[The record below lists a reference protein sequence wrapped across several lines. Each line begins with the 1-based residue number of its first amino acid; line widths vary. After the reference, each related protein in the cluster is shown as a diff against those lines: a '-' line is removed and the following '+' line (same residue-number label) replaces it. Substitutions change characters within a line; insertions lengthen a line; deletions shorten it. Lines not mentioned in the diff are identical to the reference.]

1 MLTILTHSYLVYR
14 VVYYR
19 LCVCAVNDVINLNY
33 LCISSLSRLLSLSKN
48 THFFLPTKFWIKKSI
63 SKSSLVEHPPK
74 ASSLSVCGVVFWRR
88 VKEEEEE
95 KKMRCCSSSSAFE
108 SSSSSSFRRSSAST
122 KNVLNNARSHRRQ
135 SKMMMMMMAMHSS
148 KSSAASSNSEDGRR
162 RSVEEVVVSE
172 EYRGEMMMSLEA
184 LKPSSSSLLSECSS
198 NNTRRCAKNEFVQ
211 ISKVSKAPNKAA
223 LEEDL
228 SKLQLFGR
236 KYWPALAT
244 LEFLALI
251 GASLNGV
258 LSRKRRLEI
267 ERLNVQMR
275 AIMQRAEDERF
286 EAKKTDGGSTS
297 QAMGLIGKAKSTYA
311 SGEYDAAIALF
322 QDALDAVKTASA
334 SGDDDVSEDSL
345 SARKGL
351 AMAYQASGDLT
362 RAAAQLERALLIA
375 KDSTVFGMLGDVYT
389 DMGELAKAGDMYD
402 KCLDAME

>member
-1 MLTILTHSYLVYR
+1 
-14 VVYYR
+14 
-19 LCVCAVNDVINLNY
+19 
-33 LCISSLSRLLSLSKN
+33 
-48 THFFLPTKFWIKKSI
+48 
-63 SKSSLVEHPPK
+63 
-74 ASSLSVCGVVFWRR
+74 
-88 VKEEEEE
+88 
-95 KKMRCCSSSSAFE
+95 
-108 SSSSSSFRRSSAST
+108 
-122 KNVLNNARSHRRQ
+122 
-135 SKMMMMMMAMHSS
+135 MMMMAMRSS
-148 KSSAASSNSEDGRR
+148 KSSSAASSNSEDGRR
-162 RSVEEVVVSE
+162 SVEVVVSE
-172 EYRGEMMMSLEA
+172 EYRGEMMSLEA
-184 LKPSSSSLLSECSS
+184 LKPSSSLSECSS
-198 NNTRRCAKNEFVQ
+198 NTRRCANEFVQ
-211 ISKVSKAPNKAA
+211 ISKVSKAPNKTA

-267 ERLNVQMR
+267 ERLNIQMR

-286 EAKKTDGGSTS
+286 ERLAKKNDGGSTS

-322 QDALDAVKTASA
+322 QDALDAVKTAASA
-334 SGDDDVSEDSL
+334 SGGGDVNDDDVLEDSL

-362 RAAAQLERALLIA
+362 QAAAQLERALLIA

>member
-1 MLTILTHSYLVYR
+1 
-14 VVYYR
+14 
-19 LCVCAVNDVINLNY
+19 
-33 LCISSLSRLLSLSKN
+33 
-48 THFFLPTKFWIKKSI
+48 
-63 SKSSLVEHPPK
+63 
-74 ASSLSVCGVVFWRR
+74 
-88 VKEEEEE
+88 
-95 KKMRCCSSSSAFE
+95 
-108 SSSSSSFRRSSAST
+108 
-122 KNVLNNARSHRRQ
+122 
-135 SKMMMMMMAMHSS
+135 
-148 KSSAASSNSEDGRR
+148 
-162 RSVEEVVVSE
+162 
-172 EYRGEMMMSLEA
+172 MSLEA
-184 LKPSSSSLLSECSS
+184 LKPSSSSVSECSS
-198 NNTRRCAKNEFVQ
+198 NTRRCANEFVQ

-267 ERLNVQMR
+267 ERLNIQMR

-311 SGEYDAAIALF
+311 SGDYDAAIALF

-334 SGDDDVSEDSL
+334 SGGDDENVVVEDSL

-362 RAAAQLERALLIA
+362 QAAAQLERALLIA

>member
-1 MLTILTHSYLVYR
+1 
-14 VVYYR
+14 
-19 LCVCAVNDVINLNY
+19 
-33 LCISSLSRLLSLSKN
+33 
-48 THFFLPTKFWIKKSI
+48 
-63 SKSSLVEHPPK
+63 
-74 ASSLSVCGVVFWRR
+74 
-88 VKEEEEE
+88 
-95 KKMRCCSSSSAFE
+95 
-108 SSSSSSFRRSSAST
+108 
-122 KNVLNNARSHRRQ
+122 
-135 SKMMMMMMAMHSS
+135 MMMMAMHSS
-148 KSSAASSNSEDGRR
+148 KSSAASSSEDGRR
-162 RSVEEVVVSE
+162 SVEVVVSE
-172 EYRGEMMMSLEA
+172 EYRGEIMSLEA
-184 LKPSSSSLLSECSS
+184 LKPSSSSVSECSS
-198 NNTRRCAKNEFVQ
+198 NTRRCANEFVQ

-267 ERLNVQMR
+267 ERLNIQMR

-311 SGEYDAAIALF
+311 SGDYDAAIALF

-334 SGDDDVSEDSL
+334 SGSDDENVVVEDSL

-362 RAAAQLERALLIA
+362 QAAAQLERALLIA

>member
-19 LCVCAVNDVINLNY
+19 LCVCAVNDVINY

-48 THFFLPTKFWIKKSI
+48 THFFLPTKKFWIKKSI

-135 SKMMMMMMAMHSS
+135 SKMMMMMAMHSS
-148 KSSAASSNSEDGRR
+148 KSSAAASSNSEDGRR

-362 RAAAQLERALLIA
+362 QAAAQLERALLIA

>member
-1 MLTILTHSYLVYR
+1 
-14 VVYYR
+14 
-19 LCVCAVNDVINLNY
+19 
-33 LCISSLSRLLSLSKN
+33 
-48 THFFLPTKFWIKKSI
+48 
-63 SKSSLVEHPPK
+63 
-74 ASSLSVCGVVFWRR
+74 
-88 VKEEEEE
+88 
-95 KKMRCCSSSSAFE
+95 
-108 SSSSSSFRRSSAST
+108 
-122 KNVLNNARSHRRQ
+122 
-135 SKMMMMMMAMHSS
+135 MMMMMAMHSS
-148 KSSAASSNSEDGRR
+148 KSSSAASSSEDGRR

-184 LKPSSSSLLSECSS
+184 LKPSSSSSLSECSRS
-198 NNTRRCAKNEFVQ
+198 NTRRCANEFVQ

-267 ERLNVQMR
+267 ERLNIQMR

-297 QAMGLIGKAKSTYA
+297 QAMGLIGKAKSMYA

-334 SGDDDVSEDSL
+334 SGDDDENVVVEDSL

-362 RAAAQLERALLIA
+362 QAAAQLERALLIA

>member
-1 MLTILTHSYLVYR
+1 
-14 VVYYR
+14 
-19 LCVCAVNDVINLNY
+19 
-33 LCISSLSRLLSLSKN
+33 
-48 THFFLPTKFWIKKSI
+48 
-63 SKSSLVEHPPK
+63 
-74 ASSLSVCGVVFWRR
+74 
-88 VKEEEEE
+88 
-95 KKMRCCSSSSAFE
+95 
-108 SSSSSSFRRSSAST
+108 
-122 KNVLNNARSHRRQ
+122 
-135 SKMMMMMMAMHSS
+135 
-148 KSSAASSNSEDGRR
+148 
-162 RSVEEVVVSE
+162 
-172 EYRGEMMMSLEA
+172 MMSLDA
-184 LKPSSSSLLSECSS
+184 LKPSSSSDFLGSRWTSGPPGGS
-198 NNTRRCAKNEFVQ
+198 KRRCANEFVQ
-211 ISKVSKAPNKAA
+211 ISKVSKAPNKTA

-267 ERLNVQMR
+267 ERLNIQMR

-297 QAMGLIGKAKSTYA
+297 QAMGLIGKAKSMYA

-322 QDALDAVKTASA
+322 QDALDAVKTAASA
-334 SGDDDVSEDSL
+334 SGDGDVNDDDVLEDLL

-351 AMAYQASGDLT
+351 AMAYQASGDLPQ
-362 RAAAQLERALLIA
+362 AAAQLESALLIA

>member
-19 LCVCAVNDVINLNY
+19 LCVCAVNDVIKLKLPLY
-33 LCISSLSRLLSLSKN
+33 IFSLQTSSLSKN

-88 VKEEEEE
+88 VKEEEE

-108 SSSSSSFRRSSAST
+108 SSSSSFRRSSAST

-135 SKMMMMMMAMHSS
+135 SKMMMMMAMHSS
-148 KSSAASSNSEDGRR
+148 KSSAASSSEDGRR

-267 ERLNVQMR
+267 ERLNIQMR

-334 SGDDDVSEDSL
+334 SGGENDENVVEDSL

>member
-19 LCVCAVNDVINLNY
+19 LCVCAVNDVIKLKLPLY
-33 LCISSLSRLLSLSKN
+33 IFSLQTSSLSKN

-74 ASSLSVCGVVFWRR
+74 ASSLSFCGVVFWRR
-88 VKEEEEE
+88 VKEEEE
-95 KKMRCCSSSSAFE
+95 KKMRCSSSVAFE
-108 SSSSSSFRRSSAST
+108 SSSSSFRSSALST
-122 KNVLNNARSHRRQ
+122 NVLNNARSHRRQ
-135 SKMMMMMMAMHSS
+135 SKMMMMMAMHSS
-148 KSSAASSNSEDGRR
+148 KSSAASSSEDGRR

-311 SGEYDAAIALF
+311 SGDYDAAIALF

-362 RAAAQLERALLIA
+362 QAAAQLERALLIA

>member
-1 MLTILTHSYLVYR
+1 MRRGGETTKTFWWRKTTR
-14 VVYYR
+14 VR
-19 LCVCAVNDVINLNY
+19 DERRRRRRPR
-33 LCISSLSRLLSLSKN
+33 SR
-48 THFFLPTKFWIKKSI
+48 
-63 SKSSLVEHPPK
+63 
-74 ASSLSVCGVVFWRR
+74 
-88 VKEEEEE
+88 
-95 KKMRCCSSSSAFE
+95 SSSSSFSHSKTRERAAVLLWLKVFLVFSRFEFCCWVFCAWSNTNTTTWLVGQRRAFE
-108 SSSSSSFRRSSAST
+108 SSSSSFRRSSAST

-135 SKMMMMMMAMHSS
+135 SKMMMMMAMHSS
-148 KSSAASSNSEDGRR
+148 KSSAASSSEDGRR

-267 ERLNVQMR
+267 ERLNIQMR

-362 RAAAQLERALLIA
+362 QAAAQLERALLIA